1 MSDTFCV
8 LPWLHLA
15 SHPHGGITLCCN
27 ANHEYGVSRSR
38 NKTSNS
44 NDNPRSTDGDQFL
57 DLKNQSIQEI
67 MNGDTFKEVRLQ
79 MLEGKKPY
87 ACLRCY
93 KEESIG
99 IVSKRVKENR
109 EYPHFTIEQAK
120 SLTAPDGTI
129 ANINLEFVELRL
141 GNICNVKCRTC
152 NPWSSSKWISD
163 YQKLREEY
171 PDLGEFNKDHNQF
184 DWPEQEKFW
193 EDLFEHTK
201 DAKVFYIN
209 GGEPTLIKEHFKFL
223 QRMIDAGRTNVCL
236 RYNINMT
243 NMNEEIIE
251 IWKQF
256 DDIDI
261 GFSIDDLGDRN
272 EYIRNPTKWE
282 DVMST
287 VDMLLPHRHDIQF
300 SITQTVSWMNF
311 PYLGEFYEWASGLG
325 IYVHHNMVN
334 DPKIFSP
341 NVLPLEYRKDVIK
354 RLSNILPNDKI
365 NALRQFEQ
373 NETDIELLRRA
384 INYTDSLDRMRR
396 EKFDA
401 VFPELSFLRKI
412 YEE

>member
-1 MSDTFCV
+1 MSNTFCV

-27 ANHEYGVSRSR
+27 ANHEHGVSRSR
-38 NKTSNS
+38 NKTSYS
-44 NDNPRSTDGDQFL
+44 DDDPKSTKGDQFL

-79 MLEGKKPY
+79 MLSGKKPY

-93 KEESIG
+93 KEESLG
-99 IVSKRVKENR
+99 IVSKRVKENN
-109 EYPHFTIEQAK
+109 EYPHFTVDVART
-120 SLTAPDGTI
+120 LTSPDGTI

-193 EDLFEHTK
+193 EDLFDRTQ

-261 GFSIDDLGDRN
+261 GFSIDDLEERN
-272 EYIRNPTKWE
+272 EYIRNPTKWD
-282 DVMST
+282 DVIKTM
-287 VDMLLPHRHDIQF
+287 DMLLPHRNEIKF

-311 PYLGEFYEWASGLG
+311 PYLGEFYEWATAHG

-334 DPKIFSP
+334 DPKVFSP
-341 NVLPLEYRKDVIK
+341 NVLPLEYRKDVIN
-354 RLSNILPNDKI
+354 RFSNILPEDKI

-373 NETDIELLRRA
+373 HETDIELIKRA
-384 INYTDSLDRMRR
+384 MNYTDSLDRMRR
-396 EKFDA
+396 ENFDD
-401 VFPELSFLRKI
+401 VFPELSFLREYK
-412 YEE
+412 